1 MPKLLAP
8 AASLSPVSQL
18 AHAAAAL
25 VTGPAIAIATVTAR
39 KPRLAPC
46 YPELA
51 RGSRAVN
58 QPVQTLRGLACIF
71 LVAFHAVGSQPDR
84 GLMMA
89 DGTVLRHLAD
99 TFIYLRQP
107 AFAFVAG
114 LVYSFRSVQPGQH
127 VAGFVLGKA
136 RRLLVPMLVVSSLQ
150 FAVEAAAKDHD
161 FSQILWLPVWPL
173 DHFWFLEAIFTI
185 FVLVAIL
192 DHAGVLLRPAVIAAA
207 ILATAAMSSLNVVTT
222 HFLALDGVL
231 DLLPFFLLGVC
242 FGRFGDPMAFP
253 GGAPIAWLLVAVG
266 VAIPRPACSAC
277 SIIGSRAR
285 HRLGCCSAP
294 PSACSC
300 SALAGETSG
309 SRSSAAIRT
318 PSTCSTCSAW
328 RVSG

>member
-1 MPKLLAP
+1 
-8 AASLSPVSQL
+8 
-18 AHAAAAL
+18 
-25 VTGPAIAIATVTAR
+25 
-39 KPRLAPC
+39 
-46 YPELA
+46 
-51 RGSRAVN
+51 
-58 QPVQTLRGLACIF
+58 
-71 LVAFHAVGSQPDR
+71 
-84 GLMMA
+84 MMA

-150 FAVEAAAKDHD
+150 FALEVAAKEHD
-161 FSQILWLPVWPL
+161 FSQIWWLPVWPL

-192 DHAGVLLRPAVIAAA
+192 DHAGALLRPAALAAA

-231 DLLPFFLLGVC
+231 YLLPFFLLGVC
-242 FGRFGDPMAFP
+242 FGRFGDPLAFP

-266 VAIPRPACSAC
+266 VATTQAGLLGLLDHRIARTAPIGLLFGAAFCMLLQRTGWRNLWLEVIGGYSYAIYLFHMFGVAGFRVMLPKIGVQSPYLMFAPMLAAGLLLPILVQQIASRHPLTQVLLLGQKPLRTSAGV
-277 SIIGSRAR
+277 SAGRIK
-285 HRLGCCSAP
+285 LGV
-294 PSACSC
+294 
-300 SALAGETSG
+300 AG
-309 SRSSAAIRT
+309 AD
-318 PSTCSTCSAW
+318 
-328 RVSG
+328 